1 MSEPIII
8 AIIAGIMPTIG
19 IVVQLVLSSVRDRLS
34 MAKIQEIHLI
44 VNSQRAVMVTEID
57 DLKAEVRHLRE
68 ILINKDASR

>member
-19 IVVQLVLSSVRDRLS
+19 IVVQLLLSSVRDRLS

-57 DLKAEVRHLRE
+57 DLKSEVRHLRE
-68 ILINKDASR
+68 ILNKDASR